1 MTKKQRKEAKKGLR
15 SAVALAALQRSGAG
29 APMGDRRLRR
39 KSRRSW
45 RKEVE
50 CTV

>member
-15 SAVALAALQRSGAG
+15 SAVALAALQHSGAG
-29 APMGDRRLRR
+29 RMGDRRMRR
-39 KSRRSW
+39 INRRSW

-50 CTV
+50 CSA